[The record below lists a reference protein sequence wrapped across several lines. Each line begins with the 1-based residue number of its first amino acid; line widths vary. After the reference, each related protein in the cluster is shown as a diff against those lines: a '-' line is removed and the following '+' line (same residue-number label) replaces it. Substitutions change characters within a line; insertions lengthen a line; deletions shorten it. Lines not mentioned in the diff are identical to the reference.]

1 MAGPLRRKVME
12 EGDRIFTLDEA
23 RRLLPQLR
31 ALMVDA
37 SEEWRRMRELNPE
50 IQKVRD
56 RVPMDGFSAFGAP
69 YIEAVTH
76 LMSLLQQVK
85 DMGVHVK
92 DIDQGL
98 CDFPYLRQGRMVYL
112 CWRLGE
118 DSITAWHDLETGFA
132 GREPLDETDQ

>member
-1 MAGPLRRKVME
+1 ME

-23 RRLLPQLR
+23 SRLLPQLR
-31 ALMVDA
+31 ALMDDA

-56 RVPMDGFSAFGAP
+56 RVPMDGFSAAGAP

-76 LMSLLQQVK
+76 LMTLLQQVK

-112 CWRLGE
+112 
-118 DSITAWHDLETGFA
+118 
-132 GREPLDETDQ
+132 